1 MEKKEES
8 LQELDAMVKKRK
20 WKNRLGFAAAAA
32 LVLAISAGSIGSYIK
47 QGRLFRQAIAI
58 VRWSLYRIKIRI
70 LTVILVWLW
79 QQERPRWA

>member
-47 QGRLFRQAIAI
+47 TRQAVPASHSDREMEF
-58 VRWSLYRIKIRI
+58 VQNQNQNFNSASSM
-70 LTVILVWLW
+70 VMAAG
-79 QQERPRWA
+79 RPRWA